1 MMHKKQTLYEALVI
15 GAGPSSEPVLH
26 HLSKTNLKICLI
38 DSGDCFKK
46 FGHNLKK
53 NNNKY
58 LSGMTPKQLFKGF
71 RFISNGKKFF
81 RKINTFISTSNFT
94 YIYSNKSGGLS
105 NFWGGGA
112 YVWPDQDL
120 IKTTS
125 IPLENIKNSYKNII
139 ERIPILKIKQFSG
152 ITNLS
157 QKLLKISSIFK
168 ESLFFINKKNIN
180 DRSYIGSEFNQKL
193 IWNSSEFISKI
204 IRSNKNINYL
214 PNHTVYD
221 IEREKELWKIKILYK
236 NKVKI
241 IYTKIIFSCAGT
253 IQTSNLVFKALDIS
267 EMKIKLMHNY
277 IYVKPVFLLN
287 IFKSKTE
294 NTNILESPELSFSIS
309 TKNKNYISGYI
320 LTTRFIIKKLS
331 KNFLFKKFKFLLSI
345 INYLIS
351 HLAFAIILSPYEWTD
366 SKIILE
372 KGGNNTN
379 INIINNHS
387 EKQIKNFGNKLFK
400 TITNKFPKEIQL
412 IPIIQKSAIIG
423 SDIHYAGTLPDKNI
437 LDVEFSTNHLG
448 ELNGIEGFY
457 VCDPSRLSHLATLP
471 HTLTSMAI
479 VDASMPLILKKEFNF
494 DDV

>member
-1 MMHKKQTLYEALVI
+1 
-15 GAGPSSEPVLH
+15 
-26 HLSKTNLKICLI
+26 
-38 DSGDCFKK
+38 
-46 FGHNLKK
+46 
-53 NNNKY
+53 
-58 LSGMTPKQLFKGF
+58 
-71 RFISNGKKFF
+71 
-81 RKINTFISTSNFT
+81 
-94 YIYSNKSGGLS
+94 
-105 NFWGGGA
+105 
-112 YVWPDQDL
+112 
-120 IKTTS
+120 
-125 IPLENIKNSYKNII
+125 
-139 ERIPILKIKQFSG
+139 IKQFSG

-351 HLAFAIILSPYEWTD
+351 HLA
-366 SKIILE
+366 
-372 KGGNNTN
+372 
-379 INIINNHS
+379 
-387 EKQIKNFGNKLFK
+387 
-400 TITNKFPKEIQL
+400 
-412 IPIIQKSAIIG
+412 
-423 SDIHYAGTLPDKNI
+423 
-437 LDVEFSTNHLG
+437 
-448 ELNGIEGFY
+448 
-457 VCDPSRLSHLATLP
+457 
-471 HTLTSMAI
+471 
-479 VDASMPLILKKEFNF
+479 
-494 DDV
+494 